1 VPHGPYNHHFR
12 KTAGF
17 FLNLDISLSVVAI
30 LVQLATAIINSHLGS
45 LEKFLMSRCQS
56 GLCRIATLIFAYAPL
71 VLFGLIPMMTGC
83 DNVQNQEQLATTPA
97 QSAAHDD
104 HDHDHDDHDHD
115 DHDDHDHDD
124 HDDHDHD
131 DHDDHDHDDHDHEL
145 PATVEAAIAQL
156 KKVTNQVREALK
168 GGETGKADSL
178 VHSIGHLIEDLN
190 EKIASAD
197 VEQKVKDAATA
208 ASEKIFEAYGEI
220 DNVLHGAEEEIKNIK
235 FSDFGPTINKATAT
249 LEGLLLEA
257 KEAVTGS
264 KKPATEEPKK
274 EEKKEAKPKAAKKT
288 EDTKPAAEEKPAS
301 EKASADAAA
310 DKPAVEA
317 EKQGSE

>member
-1 VPHGPYNHHFR
+1 M
-12 KTAGF
+12 
-17 FLNLDISLSVVAI
+17 
-30 LVQLATAIINSHLGS
+30 QLATAIINSHLGS

-104 HDHDHDDHDHD
+104 H
-115 DHDDHDHDD
+115 
-124 HDDHDHD
+124 DHDHD

-208 ASEKIFEAYGEI
+208 ASERIFDVYGEL
-220 DNVLHGAEEEIKNIK
+220 DSVLHGAKEEIENLK
-235 FSDFGPTINKATAT
+235 FSDFGPAINKATKT
-249 LEGLLLEA
+249 LESLLLEA
-257 KEAVTGS
+257 KDAVTGS
-264 KKPATEEPKK
+264 KELQTAEP
-274 EEKKEAKPKAAKKT
+274 KKEAKPKAADKT
-288 EDTKPAAEEKPAS
+288 EEKKPVAENE
-301 EKASADAAA
+301 SAGAVA
-310 DKPAVEA
+310 DKPAKDA
-317 EKQGSE
+317 GKQGSE